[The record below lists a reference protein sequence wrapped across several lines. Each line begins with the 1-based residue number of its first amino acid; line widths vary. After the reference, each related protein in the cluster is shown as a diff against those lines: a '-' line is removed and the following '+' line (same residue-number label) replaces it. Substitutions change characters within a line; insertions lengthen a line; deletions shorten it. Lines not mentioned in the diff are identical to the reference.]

1 MRYSG
6 VPRIARASATKMKSE
21 GRAREDNSVL
31 YSFVKIVARHKFPAK
46 TAALVAA
53 ALLAAMANAQYG
65 GYTERG
71 APYRLGCLTRP
82 Q

>member
-1 MRYSG
+1 
-6 VPRIARASATKMKSE
+6 
-21 GRAREDNSVL
+21 VL